1 METKYWLPK
10 HRLLELKHFCL
21 QYPSF
26 VKNYLLLTSGVSLK
40 SLDPTSARAMA
51 IVRYRDAINLI
62 QGVAAEC
69 GPGVLQTVTDGSKC
83 GVKKEALDKFYYKL
97 SLKKGL

>member
-1 METKYWLPK
+1 MVKYWLPK
-10 HRLLELKHFCL
+10 HRYMELKHFCL

-40 SLDPTSARAMA
+40 SLDPTSTRAMA
-51 IVRYRDAINLI
+51 IVKYRDAISLI
-62 QGVAAEC
+62 QGVAMSC
-69 GPGVLQTVTDGSKC
+69 GPGVLETVTGGHKC
-83 GVKKEALDKFYYKL
+83 GVDKDTLDRFYYKL